1 MTFSVDPMATSATNL
16 TFASAAEASNALQ
29 PDAPLFCFSASQLSE
44 RANIFLKGFPGEV
57 TYAVKSNPS
66 PLVIKVLSQCGIKA
80 WDVASV
86 HEMALVHNTVGPQ
99 RFHYHNPVK
108 SKREI
113 AEAFKAYACKRYVVD
128 CREELAKIAE
138 VIGPEPDVE
147 IAVRL
152 VLPRDR
158 SASAHDFSTK
168 FGAPD
173 HICVEL
179 LRKVVDAGYV
189 PLLTFHPGSQSTE
202 PHTYSRHIE
211 AAARIANMSGI
222 PIAKLNVGG
231 GFPANYELSTAPE
244 PAIFFKTI
252 KDSVTKAFPQGK
264 RPALECE
271 PGRGLVA
278 TCMSLLTRV
287 KLVCTD
293 GDDIFINDG
302 VYGGLME
309 YMQVPELKPP
319 FRVIRNGEVLEGEA
333 KSFKVFGPTCDP
345 IDVLPHRLDILAT
358 LKEDDYIEFG
368 SLGAYGISTMTKFN
382 GYGDNAVVAVDEA
395 YAL

>member
-1 MTFSVDPMATSATNL
+1 MSNMQSNL
-16 TFASAAEASNALQ
+16 TFESAASAAHQLQ
-29 PDAPLFCFSASQLSE
+29 SDAPVFCFSAAQLRE
-44 RANIFLKGFPGEV
+44 RAKIFLDGFPGEV
-57 TYAVKSNPS
+57 SFAVKSNSAPEV
-66 PLVIKVLSQCGIKA
+66 LKVLAETGIKI

-86 HEMALVHNTVGPQ
+86 HEMAMVNNVAKNQ

-113 AEAFKAYACKRYVVD
+113 ADAHKLYKCERYAVD
-128 CREELAKIAE
+128 CREELAKIADI
-138 VIGPEPDVE
+138 VGRDRNIE
-147 IAVRL
+147 IAVRF

-158 SASAHDFSTK
+158 GSSVHDFSTK
-168 FGAPD
+168 FGAPE

-179 LRKVVDAGYV
+179 LQQVVALGYT
-189 PLLTFHPGSQSTE
+189 PLLTFHPGSQSKE
-202 PHTYSRHIE
+202 PYTYVRHIE
-211 AAARIANMSGI
+211 AAARIANLANV

-231 GFPANYELSTAPE
+231 GFPSNYVLSTAPE
-244 PAIFFKTI
+244 PNVFFRII
-252 KDSVTKAFPQGK
+252 KEAVINAFPENR

-271 PGRGLVA
+271 PGRGIVA

-319 FRVIRNGEVLEGEA
+319 FRVIRDGRFLEGEA

-345 IDVLPHRLDILAT
+345 LDVLPHRLDILAT
-358 LKEDDYIEFG
+358 LREDDYIEFG
-368 SLGAYGISTMTKFN
+368 SLGAYGLATMTNFN
-382 GYGDNAVVAVDEA
+382 GYGGNPVIAVDR
-395 YAL
+395 ALTL

>member
-1 MTFSVDPMATSATNL
+1 MTNPAANMTFPT
-16 TFASAAEASNALQ
+16 AAAAAKALA
-29 PDAPLFCFSASQLSE
+29 PDTPLFCFSAQQLRE
-44 RANIFLKGFPGEV
+44 RAEVFLKGFPGEV

-66 PLVIKVLSQCGIKA
+66 PLVIKALADTGIKA

-86 HEMALVHNTVGPQ
+86 HEMALVRDTVGPT
-99 RFHYHNPVK
+99 RFNYHNPVK

-113 AEAFKAYACKRYVVD
+113 GEAYTAYDCRRFVVD
-128 CREELAKIAE
+128 CREELAKIVE
-138 VIGPEPDVE
+138 VIGSRPGVE

-158 SASAHDFSTK
+158 GASAHDFSTK

-179 LRKVVDAGYV
+179 LQRVVDAGFE

-211 AAARIANMSGI
+211 AAARIANMANVQ
-222 PIAKLNVGG
+222 IAKLNVGG

-244 PAIFFKTI
+244 PAVFFKTI
-252 KDSVTKAFPQGK
+252 KDAVTRNFGLDE
-264 RPALECE
+264 RPVLECE

-309 YMQVPELKPP
+309 YMQVPDLKPP
-319 FRVIRNGEVLEGEA
+319 FRVIRDGEVLEGEA

-345 IDVLPHRLDILAT
+345 MDVLPHRLDILAT
-358 LKEDDYIEFG
+358 LKEDDFIEFG
-368 SLGAYGISTMTKFN
+368 SLGAYGISTLTKFN
-382 GYGDNAVVAVDEA
+382 GYGGHGVIAVDHA
-395 YAL
+395 YTY